1 MNRPTNENR
10 SRSFLHFHRV
20 FLSPSSSSSSS
31 QHWTK
36 RKTTMNAMQKDL
48 GWENVHLFVQGETSV
63 IGFDER
69 RACFYRLG
77 SLNVFSSPADLLVE
91 EFQLE
96 TKISERVLRLFL
108 NRNETI
114 LTVETNDNLYFVSLP
129 KTPWKSNDERTSF
142 GEESRSSSLEVFV

>member
-1 MNRPTNENR
+1 
-10 SRSFLHFHRV
+10 
-20 FLSPSSSSSSS
+20 
-31 QHWTK
+31 
-36 RKTTMNAMQKDL
+36 MNAMHMDL
-48 GWENVHLFVQGETSV
+48 GWENVHLLVQGETSL

-77 SLNVFSSPADLLVE
+77 SLNTFSSSADLFVE

-114 LTVETNDNLYFVSLP
+114 LTVETNDNLHFVSLP
-129 KTPWKSNDERTSF
+129 KTPWKSNDDRKSLD
-142 GEESRSSSLEVFV
+142 EEVRSSSLEVSI